1 MDTKSTAKKELG
13 LYLHIP
19 FCIRKCNY
27 CDFLSA
33 PAPEDVRRAY
43 IEKML
48 LEIQALAGRY
58 PEFRVSTIF
67 IGGGTPSIL
76 AAAALQRLL
85 EQVWKSFDVSA
96 DAEITVECNPGT
108 LDLEKL
114 RIYRASG
121 INRLSIGLQSA
132 DDRQLRLL
140 GRIHTY
146 EQFVSNYLLAREIG
160 FQNINIDLMSALPGQ
175 DVSNYEQTL
184 YKTIGLEPEHISAYS
199 LLIEEGTP
207 FFSQYGQ
214 AQEQRSRGG
223 TQHLLP
229 SEETERLM
237 YVRTKELLQA
247 AGYHR
252 YEISNYARPG
262 YACRHNIG
270 YWTRKNYLGF
280 GIGAASMVEN
290 VRFSNTSDIEQ
301 YLSTDFRL
309 ARQDPCNK
317 KKDGDGVRRAYCSA
331 WHENVTDLNRQAQ
344 MEEFMFLGLRM
355 MRGVAAGAFYEQFS
369 EAIEE
374 IYGDVLRKQIGEKL
388 LQKTQ
393 TGYALTDYGI
403 DVSNYVFCD
412 YLLDE
417 PANTNGRRS
426 L

>member
-1 MDTKSTAKKELG
+1 MENKGTKKKELG

-33 PAPEDVRRAY
+33 PAPQDIQQAY
-43 IEKML
+43 IKKML

-58 PEFRVSTIF
+58 QGFLVSTIF

-76 AAAALQRLL
+76 AASALQRLL

-108 LDLEKL
+108 LDAEKL
-114 RIYRASG
+114 RIYRTSG

-146 EQFVSNYLLAREIG
+146 EQFVSNYISAREIG
-160 FQNINIDLMSALPGQ
+160 FQNINVDLMSALPGQ
-175 DVSNYEQTL
+175 EVCSYEQTL
-184 YKTIGLEPEHISAYS
+184 YKTIGLKPEHISAYS

-214 AQEQRSRGG
+214 AQEQRSRGN

-229 SEETERLM
+229 TEEAERMM

-290 VRFSNTSDIEQ
+290 VRFSNTSDMEK
-301 YLSTDFRL
+301 YLSMDFGAAGR
-309 ARQDPCNK
+309 DPCQKQAN
-317 KKDGDGVRRAYCSA
+317 GIQYAYCFA
-331 WHENVTDLNRQAQ
+331 WHENIADLNRQEQ

-355 MRGVAAGAFYEQFS
+355 MRGVTAQAFYEQFS
-369 EAIEE
+369 APIEE
-374 IYGDVLRKQIGEKL
+374 VYGDVLRKQMAAKL

-393 TGYALTDYGI
+393 TGYMLTDYGI
-403 DVSNYVFCD
+403 DISNYVFSG
-412 YLLDE
+412 YLLGELD
-417 PANTNGRRS
+417 
-426 L
+426 